1 MLHCLQNQ
9 LVLQN
14 DRKTASIHL
23 DDIELHERKIFFQ
36 AEKKQV
42 TMCAVYNLHCKDTYT
57 SGAKETNAQEAEA

>member
-1 MLHCLQNQ
+1 M
-9 LVLQN
+9 LQN

-42 TMCAVYNLHCKDTYT
+42 AMCAVYNLHCKDTYM
-57 SGAKETNAQEAEA
+57 SGVKETNAQEAEA